1 MNFQC
6 PFWGVILTHFWLS
19 SDEEETLKQSEDVVS
34 AVTKQNKGAYLTS
47 PTACAASNLTKTA
60 RLKQSPVV
68 TLHPQVR
75 IEKEDEKGK
84 MKGTGIDFVCTSFYL
99 KGLFK
104 DQNYQRPI
112 LIKFLTENFLQS
124 ELGDHLQISIYH
136 SSLKS
141 KEKVFIAKRDAPQR
155 GFLVSAFIDFS
166 SGPEQVNKIHCCQV
180 YPLASYSVPGTAYD
194 NSIYL
199 FYWFAF
205 EINLA
210 LMKGHLGP
218 RPYF

>member
-1 MNFQC
+1 M
-6 PFWGVILTHFWLS
+6 
-19 SDEEETLKQSEDVVS
+19 KQSEDVVS
-34 AVTKQNKGAYLTS
+34 TVTKQNKGAYLTS

-60 RLKQSPVV
+60 RPKQSPVV
-68 TLHPQVR
+68 TVHPQVR
-75 IEKEDEKGK
+75 IKKEDEKEK
-84 MKGTGIDFVCTSFYL
+84 MKGTGIDFVCTGFYL

-124 ELGDHLQISIYH
+124 ELGDHSQISIYH

-155 GFLVSAFIDFS
+155 GFLASAFIDFS

-180 YPLASYSVPGTAYD
+180 SPLASFSILETAYD
-194 NSIYL
+194 NS
-199 FYWFAF
+199 
-205 EINLA
+205 
-210 LMKGHLGP
+210 MHLC
-218 RPYF
+218 Y

>member
-6 PFWGVILTHFWLS
+6 PFWGVVLIHFWLS
-19 SDEEETLKQSEDVVS
+19 SDEEETLKQSEGVVS

-60 RLKQSPVV
+60 RPKQSPVV
-68 TLHPQVR
+68 TVHPQVR
-75 IEKEDEKGK
+75 IKKEDEKEK
-84 MKGTGIDFVCTSFYL
+84 MKGTGIDFVCTGFYL

-124 ELGDHLQISIYH
+124 ELGDHSQISIYH

-155 GFLVSAFIDFS
+155 GFLASAFIDFS

-180 YPLASYSVPGTAYD
+180 SPLASFSILETAYD
-194 NSIYL
+194 NSMHL
-199 FYWFAF
+199 CYWFAF

-210 LMKGHLGP
+210 LMKGRLSL
-218 RPYF
+218 RADF

>member
-1 MNFQC
+1 M
-6 PFWGVILTHFWLS
+6 
-19 SDEEETLKQSEDVVS
+19 KQSEDVVS
-34 AVTKQNKGAYLTS
+34 AVKKQNKGAYLTS

-60 RLKQSPVV
+60 RPKQSPVV
-68 TLHPQVR
+68 TVHPQVR
-75 IEKEDEKGK
+75 IKKEDEKEK
-84 MKGTGIDFVCTSFYL
+84 MKGTGIDFVCTGFYL

-124 ELGDHLQISIYH
+124 ELGDHSQISIYH

-155 GFLVSAFIDFS
+155 GFLASAFIDFS

-180 YPLASYSVPGTAYD
+180 SPLASFSILETAYD
-194 NSIYL
+194 NS
-199 FYWFAF
+199 
-205 EINLA
+205 
-210 LMKGHLGP
+210 MHLC
-218 RPYF
+218 Y

>member
-1 MNFQC
+1 M
-6 PFWGVILTHFWLS
+6 
-19 SDEEETLKQSEDVVS
+19 KQSEGVVS

-60 RLKQSPVV
+60 RPKQSPVV
-68 TLHPQVR
+68 TVHPQVR
-75 IEKEDEKGK
+75 IKKEDEKEK
-84 MKGTGIDFVCTSFYL
+84 MKGTGIDFVCTGFYL

-124 ELGDHLQISIYH
+124 ELGDHSQISIYH

-141 KEKVFIAKRDAPQR
+141 KEKVFTAKRDAPQR
-155 GFLVSAFIDFS
+155 GFLASAFIDFS

-180 YPLASYSVPGTAYD
+180 SPLTSFSILETAYD
-194 NSIYL
+194 NSMHFCY
-199 FYWFAF
+199 
-205 EINLA
+205 
-210 LMKGHLGP
+210 
-218 RPYF
+218 